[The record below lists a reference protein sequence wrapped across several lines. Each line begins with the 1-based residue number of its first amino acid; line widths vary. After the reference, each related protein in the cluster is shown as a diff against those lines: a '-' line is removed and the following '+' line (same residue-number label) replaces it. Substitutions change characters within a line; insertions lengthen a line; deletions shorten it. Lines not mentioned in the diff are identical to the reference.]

1 MTGIPC
7 SLDPLGSGLCVPF
20 KPDFVVY
27 EGRPQPA
34 HGGQNNLNTTLK
46 LYRGV
51 YNLIIVGGGS
61 EAAYGGHDGY
71 PGGSGAAFKGRI
83 KIKRTIEVPVQVG
96 AKTNK
101 NTYPL
106 HKDSFLGDFIIAQG
120 AGGSTDNNW
129 EAFFYGSLI
138 INQVDWAEVLTT
150 EIKVN
155 THRDPMNS
163 YQPIPGTNYGQCH
176 YTGYMKL
183 TYLGQR

>member
-7 SLDPLGSGLCVPF
+7 SLDPLGSGLGVPF

-34 HGGQNNLNTTLK
+34 NGGQNNLNTTLK
-46 LYRGV
+46 LYYGV
-51 YNLIIVGGGS
+51 YNLIIAGGGS
-61 EAAYGGHDGY
+61 NSAYGDWAGFA
-71 PGGSGAAFKGRI
+71 GGSGAAFKGRI

-96 AKTNK
+96 AKTDK

-106 HKDSFLGDFIIAQG
+106 HKDSFLGDFITAQG
-120 AGGSTDNNW
+120 AGGATDNNW
-129 EAFFYGSLI
+129 GAFFYGALI

-150 EIKVN
+150 EIKVD
-155 THRDPMNS
+155 TQRSDS
-163 YQPIPGTNYGQCH
+163 YQPIPGTNYGQCFH
-176 YTGYMKL
+176 TGYMKL